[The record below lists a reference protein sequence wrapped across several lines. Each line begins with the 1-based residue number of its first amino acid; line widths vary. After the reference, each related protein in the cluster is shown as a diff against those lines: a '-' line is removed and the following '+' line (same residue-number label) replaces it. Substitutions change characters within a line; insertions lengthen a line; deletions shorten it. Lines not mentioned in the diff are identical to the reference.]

1 MIYKYF
7 SLERRD
13 VLENLLIRFTQPGDF
28 NDPFELHPS
37 FDLMSKADIAA
48 LPEAPGHENTQRT
61 KAKVLTPEVLQ
72 QMFSV
77 LMPGIQRTMAETVQ
91 DEGTYSLNN
100 NKIARSV
107 FDSKY
112 GILCLT
118 KDPDNLLMWAHYANN
133 HNGFVLQFDEE
144 HPFFAPYYFDQQE
157 FLLTQVEYTNNRP
170 VLSYSTLHSQFVYY
184 RKSPC
189 WSYENEWRLIR
200 PLSDAKKIIEHSI
213 YPRALFQIPAD
224 AIKGIIIG
232 VSVTHPDRIELLN
245 LLKRVDL
252 EHIAIFQT
260 RLSDESYTLEIHP
273 PLNGKYPPDALSGKI
288 CESR

>member
-7 SLERRD
+7 PLERRD

-37 FDLMSKADIAA
+37 FDLMSKTDIAA
-48 LPEAPGHENTQRT
+48 LHEAPGQENNHSN
-61 KAKVLTPEVLQ
+61 KARVLTPEALQ

-91 DEGTYSLNN
+91 GEGTYSLDN

-133 HNGFVLQFDEE
+133 HNGFILQFDEE
-144 HPFFAPYYFDQQE
+144 HPFFTPYYFDKQE

-170 VLSYSTLHSQFVYY
+170 ALSYSTLHSPSVYY

-189 WSYENEWRLIR
+189 WFYENEWRLIR
-200 PLSDAKKIIEHSI
+200 PLSDANKIIEHAR
-213 YPRALFQIPAD
+213 YPRALFEIPPD

-232 VSVTHPDRIELLN
+232 VSVTHPDRVELFN

-273 PLNGKYPPDALSGKI
+273 PLNGKYPADALSGKI
-288 CESR
+288 CEAR